1 MRIAISGAQ
10 CMGKST
16 LIKDFLAEW
25 TSYKTPEK
33 TYRDILIES
42 GLLHSSNTTKKTQQA
57 ILDFQVKQLEVTRK
71 SDKIIIDRCPL
82 DNLVYSMWAYH
93 HGVGDIDFDFI
104 KKCIPVVRDSLKYID
119 IIFYIPITRAVKTP
133 EIEEDGMRDANPF
146 MRVEIDN
153 LFKVFAMENRDNPK
167 SNYFNADDRP
177 PIIETFG
184 DRHERI
190 QIMKLYLDAD
200 GDSMDPNG
208 SLFSDP
214 NLGMEDVEALEALAR
229 PELKQ
234 PEKTK

>member
-25 TSYKTPEK
+25 TNYKSPEK
-33 TYRDILIES
+33 TYRDVLVE
-42 GLLHSSNTTKKTQQA
+42 GNLPHSSNTTKESQQK
-57 ILDFQVKQLEVTRK
+57 ILDFMVKQLEETRK
-71 SDKIIIDRCPL
+71 GDKIVFDRCPL

-93 HGVGDIDFDFI
+93 HSVGDIDFDFI
-104 KKCIPVVRDSLKYID
+104 KKCIPVVRDALKHID
-119 IIFYIPITRAVKTP
+119 IIFYIPITRAAKTP
-133 EIEEDGMRDANPF
+133 DMEDDAMRDANPF

-167 SNYFNADDRP
+167 SNYFHADDRP

-184 DRHERI
+184 ERNERI

-200 GDSMDPNG
+200 GDSMDPNANI
-208 SLFSDP
+208 FNDP
-214 NLGMEDVEALEALAR
+214 NLGMEDIEALEALAR
-229 PELKQ
+229 PEPKQ
-234 PEKTK
+234 AKKNK

>member
-42 GLLHSSNTTKKTQQA
+42 ELPHSSSTTKKTQQA
-57 ILDFQVKQLEVTRK
+57 ILDFQVKQLEATRK

-93 HGVGDIDFDFI
+93 HGVGDIDFNFI
-104 KKCIPVVRDSLKYID
+104 KKCVPVVRDSFKHID

-133 EIEEDGMRDANPF
+133 DIEEDGMRDANPF

-208 SLFSDP
+208 SLFNDP

-234 PEKTK
+234 PDKTK